1 MSIRAIFI
9 IHLNFLKER
18 ASHRRNAPGMSKL
31 QEYFQNRQKANNKY
45 EYNVHNTTVSFGL
58 EINIKFWNMSNP
70 NGKVLLFIQ
79 ILKVRIYAKNHKIT
93 KVKTH
98 TINLYEDSK
107 RISPI
112 SSQLGFLALS
122 TPAQACRQQSNSFT
136 KQSVN
141 YGNSTILAWRVAGSG
156 TPRTR
161 STQGG
166 RMMAALADT
175 KTEGDVGVFRYMI
188 GTYRSYSG
196 WVGAGGKFC
205 ARGMLI
211 DHEQYVSWCNS
222 WVGAVDRLIEQ

>member
-1 MSIRAIFI
+1 
-9 IHLNFLKER
+9 
-18 ASHRRNAPGMSKL
+18 
-31 QEYFQNRQKANNKY
+31 
-45 EYNVHNTTVSFGL
+45 
-58 EINIKFWNMSNP
+58 MSNP

-141 YGNSTILAWRVAGSG
+141 YGNSTILA
-156 TPRTR
+156 
-161 STQGG
+161 
-166 RMMAALADT
+166 
-175 KTEGDVGVFRYMI
+175 
-188 GTYRSYSG
+188 
-196 WVGAGGKFC
+196 
-205 ARGMLI
+205 
-211 DHEQYVSWCNS
+211 
-222 WVGAVDRLIEQ
+222 